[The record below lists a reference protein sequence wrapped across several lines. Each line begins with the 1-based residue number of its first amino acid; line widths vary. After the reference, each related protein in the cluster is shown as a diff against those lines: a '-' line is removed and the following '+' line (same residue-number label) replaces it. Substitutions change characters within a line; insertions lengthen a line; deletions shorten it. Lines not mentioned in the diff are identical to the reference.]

1 MQVSTLLQTDN
12 HTNTSPLSFLQ
23 AGCPSCCPTNSV
35 KALKAVKLKLR
46 RSMLVAVRWRIY
58 SCQVACSEMHQKSN
72 WVAVI
77 TKWQRRQPV
86 VLHVEFGQV
95 ASLRED
101 SVRDL
106 VDHILL
112 HVDWLTQQN
121 NATTL
126 NGAALTSL
134 SPQQTTSDHF
144 LNVQH
149 SNVTS
154 TKPFF
159 QYLLQAESN
168 SSCPIG
174 DLWRHAVSCGHYGA
188 KVWQPL
194 PAMQLWRWRTARSG
208 KREPMLTTSRSD
220 FLCRLHAMPGIQPT
234 VSNHWKHCHNWSKSL
249 LICQITSAS
258 FIMNYLPA
266 LRSSQTMNRHSV
278 DIYEGRT
285 KRRPRIYL

>member
-1 MQVSTLLQTDN
+1 MTYLQLSSCMQWNASEKQLSGGDYRVAK
-12 HTNTSPLSFLQ
+12 TS
-23 AGCPSCCPTNSV
+23 ACCPSCWVWTSSEP
-35 KALKAVKLKLR
+35 AR
-46 RSMLVAVRWRIY
+46 RFRTG
-58 SCQVACSEMHQKSN
+58 SCWSHSAPC
-72 WVAVI
+72 
-77 TKWQRRQPV
+77 
-86 VLHVEFGQV
+86 
-95 ASLRED
+95 
-101 SVRDL
+101 
-106 VDHILL
+106 
-112 HVDWLTQQN
+112 WLTDAAKN
-121 NATTL
+121 NATML
-126 NGAALTSL
+126 NGAAWRSL
-134 SPQQTTSDHF
+134 SPQQTISDHF

-174 DLWRHAVSCGHYGA
+174 DLWRHAVSCGHYDA
-188 KVWQPL
+188 TMWQPL

-249 LICQITSAS
+249 LTCQITSAS

-266 LRSSQTMNRHSV
+266 LRSSETINRHSV
-278 DIYEGRT
+278 DIHEGRT
-285 KRRPRIYL
+285 KSRPRIYL